1 MEGSIFNKDELQ
13 RNVKTIERRIFLK
26 SPVKKLLE
34 RVEFE
39 IERISYQNAENNVM
53 LTLLTPLRNELY
65 KMDKRKG
72 KIDVTSAKDITSQRL
87 KILEK
92 EVRRAVR
99 MLKKAPMTK
108 RFDFLKGILEILES
122 ALAKNAEQTE
132 IERIVELEKAM
143 GETLCSLHESKLGN
157 RAKILKQIA
166 RNFETALV
174 AK

>member
-13 RNVKTIERRIFLK
+13 RNVKAIERRIFLK

-53 LTLLTPLRNELY
+53 LTLLTPLRNELH
-65 KMDKRKG
+65 KMDKRKD
-72 KIDVTSAKDITSQRL
+72 KIDVSSAKDITSRRL

-92 EVRRAVR
+92 EVKRAVR
-99 MLKKAPMTK
+99 ILKKAPMTK
-108 RFDFLKGILEILES
+108 RFKFLKKIQRDLKD
-122 ALAKNAEQTE
+122 ALLQNPEQTE
-132 IERIVELEKAM
+132 IERIVELEKSM
-143 GETLCSLHESKLGN
+143 GETLSAFQNSKLGV
-157 RAKILKQIA
+157 RAHLLKEIT

>member
-1 MEGSIFNKDELQ
+1 MEGSIFNKEELQ
-13 RNVKTIERRIFLK
+13 RNVKAIERRIFLK

-53 LTLLTPLRNELY
+53 LTLLTPLRNELH

-72 KIDVTSAKDITSQRL
+72 RIDVNSAKEITSQRL

-99 MLKKAPMTK
+99 ILKKAPMTK
-108 RFDFLKGILEILES
+108 RFKFLKKILEILELS
-122 ALAKNAEQTE
+122 LAKNSEQTE

-143 GETLCSLHESKLGN
+143 GETLSVFQNSKLGV
-157 RAKILKQIA
+157 RAHILKEITS
-166 RNFETALV
+166 NFETALV